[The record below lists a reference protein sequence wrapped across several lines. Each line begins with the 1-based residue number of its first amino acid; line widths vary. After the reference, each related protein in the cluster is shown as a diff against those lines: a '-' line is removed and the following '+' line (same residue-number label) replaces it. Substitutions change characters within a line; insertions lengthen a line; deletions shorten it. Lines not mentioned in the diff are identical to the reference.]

1 MKRLSFSLKVF
12 ITLFVLCIVGI
23 VFSTIAIDKQIDSYI
38 DEMQTEIQ
46 IVNNSENEVIVE
58 TIDNKTIVTINP
70 AEDTEE
76 VTKEEKNEEF
86 YGLVTSTS
94 GLNIREE
101 PSVNSE
107 KVGVLFYG
115 EQVKILED
123 CGDWY
128 RTENGFVFKDYVIKN

>member
-58 TIDNKTIVTINP
+58 TIDNKTIISINP

-76 VTKEEKNEEF
+76 ATKEEINKEF

-128 RTENGFVFKDYVIKN
+128 RTENGFIFKDYVIKN

>member
-38 DEMQTEIQ
+38 DEIQTEIQ

-58 TIDNKTIVTINP
+58 TIDNKTIISINP
-70 AEDTEE
+70 AENIEE
-76 VTKEEKNEEF
+76 VTKEEINEEF

-128 RTENGFVFKDYVIKN
+128 RTKNGFIFKDYVIKN